1 MRYDSFV
8 YQDKTTHIMYKRIL
22 KLEETQDDSTFLW
35 GARQVGKS
43 TLLEEL
49 FPSARY
55 YDLLKSDE
63 FERFFRRPALLRE
76 ELINSNHQDLVI
88 IDEIQ
93 KIPQL
98 LDEVHW
104 LMKNRQIRFILC
116 GSSARKL
123 MRHGANLL
131 GGRALRTVM
140 YPLVSAE
147 IPEFDLTRAINNGM
161 MPRHYTIENPQR
173 RLQAYIGDYLNEEIR
188 AEALSRN
195 LTLFTRFLEI
205 AAQSNGEMIVYNNIA
220 QDCGVSSPT
229 VKEYFNILEQTMLGY
244 LIPGF
249 SETSKR
255 KAIAAP
261 KFYYF
266 DVGIVNYLLK
276 RKNIVQGTDAFGHAF
291 EQLLMQEIIAYLDYN
306 LFTEKIAYWRT
317 TGGYEVDC
325 IIGQGR
331 VAIEFK
337 SSDEVKSRHTKGLK
351 AFQEEYPKAKAVIV
365 SMDKYRRELNGVEVI
380 PVIEFLADLWNGKI
394 I

>member
-1 MRYDSFV
+1 MSEYNKVLD
-8 YQDKTTHIMYKRIL
+8 IMYRRIL

-43 TLLEEL
+43 TLLETL

-76 ELINSNHQDLVI
+76 ELMNSNHQDLII
-88 IDEIQ
+88 IDEVQ

-104 LMKNRQIRFILC
+104 LIKNRQTRFVLC

-123 MRHGANLL
+123 MRYGANLL

-147 IPEFDLTRAINNGM
+147 IPDFDLMRAINNGM
-161 MPRHYTIENPQR
+161 IPRHYTIENPQR

-195 LTLFTRFLEI
+195 LALFTRFLEV
-205 AAQSNGEMIVYNNIA
+205 AAQSSGEMIVYNNIA

-229 VKEYFNILEQTMLGY
+229 VKEYFNILEQTMIGY
-244 LIPGF
+244 LISGF
-249 SETSKR
+249 SATPKR
-255 KAIAAP
+255 KTIAAP

-276 RKNIVQGTDAFGHAF
+276 RKNIVQGTETFGHAF
-291 EQLLMQEIIAYLDYN
+291 EQLLIQEIIAYLGYN
-306 LFTEKIAYWRT
+306 LSTEKITYWRT

-351 AFQEEYPKAKAVIV
+351 AFQEDYPQVKAIIV
-365 SMDKYRRELNGVEVI
+365 SMDKYRRELNGIEVI
-380 PVIEFLADLWNGKI
+380 PVMEFLTDLWNGRI

>member
-1 MRYDSFV
+1 
-8 YQDKTTHIMYKRIL
+8 MYKRIL

-43 TLLEEL
+43 TLLETL
-49 FPSARY
+49 FPAARY

-104 LMKNRQIRFILC
+104 LMKNRQTRFILC

-123 MRHGANLL
+123 MRYGANLL

-147 IPEFDLTRAINNGM
+147 IPDFDLMRAINNGM
-161 MPRHYTIENPQR
+161 IPRHYTIANPQR

-188 AEALSRN
+188 AEAISRN

-220 QDCGVSSPT
+220 QDCGISSPT
-229 VKEYFNILEQTMLGY
+229 VKEYFNILEQTMIGY

-249 SETSKR
+249 SATPKR
-255 KAIAAP
+255 KTIAAP
-261 KFYYF
+261 KFYFF

-276 RKNIVQGTDAFGHAF
+276 RRNIKQGTEVFGHAF
-291 EQLLMQEIIAYLDYN
+291 EQLIMQEIIAYLGYS
-306 LFTEKIAYWRT
+306 LSTEKISYWRT

-325 IIGQGR
+325 IIGQGK

-351 AFQEEYPKAKAVIV
+351 AFQEDYPQAKAIIV
-365 SMDKYRRELNGVEVI
+365 SMDKYRRGLNGIEIV
-380 PVIEFLADLWNGKI
+380 PATEFLSDLWSGKI

>member
-1 MRYDSFV
+1 
-8 YQDKTTHIMYKRIL
+8 MYKRIL

-43 TLLEEL
+43 NLLETL
-49 FPSARY
+49 FPAARY

-104 LMKNRQIRFILC
+104 LMKNRQTRFILC

-123 MRHGANLL
+123 MRYGANLL

-147 IPEFDLTRAINNGM
+147 IPDFDLMRAINNGM
-161 MPRHYTIENPQR
+161 IPRHYTIANPQR

-188 AEALSRN
+188 AEAISRN

-220 QDCGVSSPT
+220 QDCGISSPT
-229 VKEYFNILEQTMLGY
+229 VKEYFNILEQTMIGY

-249 SETSKR
+249 SATPKR
-255 KAIAAP
+255 KTIAAP
-261 KFYYF
+261 KFYFF

-276 RKNIVQGTDAFGHAF
+276 RRNIKQGTEVFGHAF
-291 EQLLMQEIIAYLDYN
+291 GQLIMQEIIAYLGYS
-306 LFTEKIAYWRT
+306 LSTEKISYWRT

-325 IIGQGR
+325 IIGQGK

-351 AFQEEYPKAKAVIV
+351 AFQEDYPQAKAIIV
-365 SMDKYRRELNGVEVI
+365 SMDKYRRGLNGIEII
-380 PVIEFLADLWNGKI
+380 PATEFLSDLWSGKVI
-394 I
+394 

>member
-1 MRYDSFV
+1 
-8 YQDKTTHIMYKRIL
+8 MYKRIL
-22 KLEETQDDSTFLW
+22 QLEETQDDSIFLW

-43 TLLEEL
+43 TLLETL
-49 FPSARY
+49 FPAARY

-76 ELINSNHQDLVI
+76 ELTNSNHQDLVI

-104 LMKNRQIRFILC
+104 LMKNRQTRFILC

-123 MRHGANLL
+123 MRYGANLL

-147 IPEFDLTRAINNGM
+147 IPDFDLMRAINNGM
-161 MPRHYTIENPQR
+161 IPRHYTIENPQR

-220 QDCGVSSPT
+220 QDCGISSPT
-229 VKEYFNILEQTMLGY
+229 VKEYFNILEQTMIGY

-249 SETSKR
+249 SATPKR
-255 KAIAAP
+255 KTIAAP
-261 KFYYF
+261 KFYFF

-276 RKNIVQGTDAFGHAF
+276 RRNIKQGTEVFGHAF
-291 EQLLMQEIIAYLDYN
+291 EQLIMQEIIAYLGYS
-306 LFTEKIAYWRT
+306 LSTEKISYWRT

-325 IIGQGR
+325 IIGQGK

-351 AFQEEYPKAKAVIV
+351 AFQEDYPLAKAIIV
-365 SMDKYRRELNGVEVI
+365 SMDKYRRGLNGIEII
-380 PVIEFLADLWNGKI
+380 PATEFLSDLWSGKI

>member
-1 MRYDSFV
+1 
-8 YQDKTTHIMYKRIL
+8 MYKRRL
-22 KLEETQDDSTFLW
+22 KLEETLDDSTFLW

-43 TLLEEL
+43 TLLETL

-63 FERFFRRPALLRE
+63 FERFFRRPSLLRE
-76 ELINSNHQDLVI
+76 ELMNSDHRDLVI

-104 LMKNRQIRFILC
+104 LIKNKQIRFILC

-123 MRHGANLL
+123 MRYGANLL

-147 IPEFDLTRAINNGM
+147 IPDFDLMHAINNGM
-161 MPRHYTIENPQR
+161 IPRHYTIKNPER

-195 LTLFTRFLEI
+195 LTLFTRFMEI
-205 AAQSNGEMIVYNNIA
+205 AAQSSGEMIVYNNIA

-229 VKEYFNILEQTMLGY
+229 VKEYFNILEQTMIGY

-249 SETSKR
+249 SASSKR
-255 KAIAAP
+255 KTIAAP
-261 KFYYF
+261 KFYFF

-276 RKNIVQGTDAFGHAF
+276 RKNIEQGTAVFGHAF
-291 EQLLMQEIIAYLDYN
+291 EQLLMQEIIAYLGYS
-306 LFTEKIAYWRT
+306 LSSEKISYWRT
-317 TGGYEVDC
+317 TSGYEVDC

-337 SSDEVKSRHTKGLK
+337 SADEVKSRHTKGLK
-351 AFQEEYPKAKAVIV
+351 AFQEDYPQTKAIIV
-365 SMDKYRRELNGVEVI
+365 SMDKYRRELNGIEVI
-380 PVIEFLADLWNGKI
+380 PIIDFLTDLWNGRI

>member
-1 MRYDSFV
+1 MYD
-8 YQDKTTHIMYKRIL
+8 RIL
-22 KLEETQDDSTFLW
+22 KLQESGEDSLFLW

-43 TLLEEL
+43 TLLEAL
-49 FPSARY
+49 FPRAKR

-76 ELINSNHQDLVI
+76 ELMQHDPQNLVI

-104 LMKNRQIRFILC
+104 LMTNRNIRFILC

-123 MRHGANLL
+123 MRCGANLL
-131 GGRALRTVM
+131 GGRALRTHL

-147 IPEFDLTRAINNGM
+147 VTDFNLMKAINNGM
-161 MPRHYTIENPQR
+161 LPRHYTVENPTR

-195 LTLFTRFLEI
+195 LSAFTRFLEI
-205 AAQSNGEMIVYNNIA
+205 AAQCSGEMIVYNNIA
-220 QDCGVSSPT
+220 QDCGISAHT
-229 VKEYFNILEQTMLGY
+229 VKEYFNILEQTLIGY

-249 SETSKR
+249 SSTTKR
-255 KAIAAP
+255 RAILAP

-276 RKNIVQGTDAFGHAF
+276 RKNLEPGNDAFGHAF
-291 EQLLMQEIIAYLDYN
+291 EHLLMQEIIACLSYGQSE
-306 LFTEKIAYWRT
+306 EKLSYWRT
-317 TGGYEVDC
+317 TSGYEVDC
-325 IIGQGR
+325 IIGRGKL
-331 VAIEFK
+331 AIEFK
-337 SSDEVKSRHTKGLK
+337 SCEEVQSRHTKGLK
-351 AFQEEYPKAKAVIV
+351 AFQEEYPQVRAIVV
-365 SMDKYRRELNGVEVI
+365 SMDKYRREMNGIEVI
-380 PVIEFLADLWNGKI
+380 PAVEFLSDLWKGDI
-394 I
+394 IQ

>member
-1 MRYDSFV
+1 MMFCRF
-8 YQDKTTHIMYKRIL
+8 L
-22 KLEETQDDSTFLW
+22 KLEEVKEDSLFLW

-43 TLLEEL
+43 TLLETL
-49 FPSARY
+49 FSEAPY
-55 YDLLKSDE
+55 YDLLKSEE
-63 FERFFRRPALLRE
+63 FERLFRKPSLLRE
-76 ELINSNHQDLVI
+76 ELDRYALQYPVI

-104 LMKNRQIRFILC
+104 LMTNRNIRFILC

-123 MRHGANLL
+123 MRSGANLL

-147 IPEFDLTRAINNGM
+147 IPDFDLIRAVNNGM
-161 MPRHYTIENPQR
+161 IPRHYTIEHPQR

-195 LTLFTRFLEI
+195 LSSFSRFLEI

-220 QDCGVSSPT
+220 QDCGVSANT
-229 VKEYFNILEQTMLGY
+229 VKDYFSILEQTMIGY

-249 SETSKR
+249 SRTMKR
-255 KAIAAP
+255 RAIQAP

-276 RKNIVQGTDAFGHAF
+276 RKNIERGTDTFGHAF
-291 EQLLMQEIIAYLDYN
+291 EHLLMQEIIAYMGYSLSD
-306 LFTEKIAYWRT
+306 EKLSYWRT
-317 TGGYEVDC
+317 SSGYEVDC

-337 SSDEVKSRHTKGLK
+337 SSDEIQSRQTKGLK
-351 AFQEEYPKAKAVIV
+351 AFQEEYPQCRAIV
-365 SMDKYRRELNGVEVI
+365 ASMDKYRRNLNNIEVI
-380 PVIEFLADLWNGKI
+380 PAIEFLSDLWNGKI
-394 I
+394 V

>member
-1 MRYDSFV
+1 
-8 YQDKTTHIMYKRIL
+8 MYERVL
-22 KLEETQDDSTFLW
+22 KLEETLNDSIFLW

-43 TLLEEL
+43 TLLETL

-76 ELINSNHQDLVI
+76 ELMNNDNRDLVI

-104 LMKNRQIRFILC
+104 LMTNRQIRFVLC

-147 IPEFDLTRAINNGM
+147 IPDFDLMRAINNGM
-161 MPRHYTIENPQR
+161 IPRHYTVENPQR
-173 RLQAYIGDYLNEEIR
+173 RIQAYIGDYLNEEIR

-195 LTLFTRFLEI
+195 LASFTRFLEI
-205 AAQSNGEMIVYNNIA
+205 AAQSNGEMVVYNNIA

-229 VKEYFNILEQTMLGY
+229 VKEYFNILEQTMIGH

-249 SETSKR
+249 TATQKR
-255 KAIAAP
+255 RTIAAP
-261 KFYYF
+261 KFYFF

-276 RKNIVQGTDAFGHAF
+276 RKNIEQGTDVFGHAF
-291 EQLLMQEIIAYLDYN
+291 EQLLMQEIIAFLSYSSSA
-306 LFTEKIAYWRT
+306 EKISYWRT

-325 IIGQGR
+325 IVGQGR

-337 SSDEVKSRHTKGLK
+337 SSDEVKSRHTGGLK
-351 AFQEEYPKAKAVIV
+351 AFREDFPNAKAIIV
-365 SMDKYRRELNGVEVI
+365 SMDRYRRELNGIEVI
-380 PVIEFLADLWNGKI
+380 PVNEFLADLWKGEI